1 MANKRIEKKHEKKQ
15 NETFIFMMPAGGDYR
30 LEILSKSGCD
40 LKKGARKKISTL
52 YRHYGNV
59 SAVAS
64 AISESRQRG
73 RRPALLISDVSR
85 NRDIWMLIPERG
97 FGSRETAKQFSSRWH
112 KFALRLKPYCND
124 ENCFAYC
131 LR

>member
-15 NETFIFMMPAGGDYR
+15 NETFIFMMPAGGEYR
-30 LEILSKSGCD
+30 LEVLSMAGCD
-40 LKKGARKKISTL
+40 LKKGARRKLAVLQK
-52 YRHYGNV
+52 HYGNV
-59 SAVAS
+59 SEVAS
-64 AISESRQRG
+64 AISESKQRG

>member
-30 LEILSKSGCD
+30 LEVLSMAGCD
-40 LKKGARKKISTL
+40 LKKGARRKLKVL
-52 YRHYGNV
+52 QKHYGNV
-59 SAVAS
+59 SDAAS

-73 RRPALLISDVSR
+73 RRPALLISCQGYCF
-85 NRDIWMLIPERG
+85 NWFLIPERG
-97 FGSRETAKQFSSRWH
+97 FGGRETSKQFSARWQE
-112 KFALRLKPYCND
+112 FAMKVKKYCND
-124 ENCFAYC
+124 DEFSIQYC